1 MLVGGVVGY
10 DVDDYF
16 DAGLVSLSVI
26 SSKSSMV
33 PRRGSTSR

>member
-16 DAGLVSLSVI
+16 DAGLVSPERHLVE
-26 SSKSSMV
+26 V
-33 PRRGSTSR
+33 VHGA